1 MAKQRLAHLFL
12 NVNPMRYTKTKYLT
26 LVNLGYLHEL
36 SENDKAFEKEMIIMY
51 IDKFSEQ
58 INKFEIAFKTKDYY
72 EVDMIAN
79 NLKSSVAVLIGERLS
94 PLFERIEIKA
104 SKNIIDEQSTESFN
118 IVVDSLARV
127 ISELKQVLLTEY

>member
-1 MAKQRLAHLFL
+1 MSKQRLAFL
-12 NVNPMRYTKTKYLT
+12 NVNSMRYTKTKYLT

-118 IVVDSLARV
+118 IVVDNLARV

>member
-1 MAKQRLAHLFL
+1 MSKQRLAFL
-12 NVNPMRYTKTKYLT
+12 NVNSMRYTKTKYLT